1 VTPTSDDLAEDPRVL
16 EAAREY
22 LADLEAGRTPDRR
35 AYLARHPEV
44 AGALAECLDGIDL
57 AHTAGRA
64 MRPTA
69 PPPMPEYQAEPLGD
83 FRIVREIGRGGMGVV
98 YEAVQ
103 LSLGRRVALKVLPF
117 ASALNP
123 RQLQRFQTEAHA
135 AAQLHH
141 TNIVPVYAVGCDRG
155 VHYYA
160 MQLIDGKPLD
170 EVIREERGEPLAP
183 AGGTTIDYRAGP
195 TAPNT
200 ATAGTATRAGRG
212 REVYR
217 AAARLAVQAA
227 DALDYAHEAGVVH
240 RDVKPAN
247 LLLDARGTVWITD
260 FGLAQVSADAGMTQ
274 TGDVFGTLRYM
285 SPEQAAGRR
294 VDVDHRTDVY
304 SLGASLYEL
313 LTLTPAFPGQ
323 DRSAVLY
330 QILHEEP
337 RPLRQIDKAIPVE
350 LETIVL
356 KALAKAPAD
365 RYATAG
371 EMAADLRRFLDERPI
386 LARRPSLL
394 DRGRKWVR
402 RHPAVVGAMVL
413 LLVFGVIGL
422 AVSTVLID
430 RERDRA
436 QQRATEAEE
445 RFQLARRAADEM
457 VRIGDEEL
465 ADQPQLESARKRLL
479 EASLAYY
486 QEFIG
491 LRREDPTA
499 QAELEAVRDR
509 VKKILD
515 DLALLQGDRN
525 LFLLN
530 HPGVS
535 DDLKLSA
542 EQRAALPALLSRLN
556 ERRHESFRDFHKL
569 TPEERSRRFV
579 ELARAGKDAVA
590 DVLTDRQVERLG
602 QIELQWRG
610 PMALLDANVA
620 SRLKLTPEQRNRIR
634 ANAWDVI
641 RPGPGLVLVSGPGP
655 KGPERGPGK
664 RRELDP
670 MELQAAMDRAL
681 AVLTDEQ
688 LAQWQQM
695 IGEPYTGPRPLFFPG
710 PPPFGGPDRPKR

>member
-1 VTPTSDDLAEDPRVL
+1 VTPTPDDLADDPRVL
-16 EAAREY
+16 AAAREY
-22 LADLEAGRTPDRR
+22 LADLEAGRTPDRQ
-35 AYLARHPEV
+35 AYLGRHPEL
-44 AGALAECLDGIDL
+44 ADALAECLDGIDL
-57 AHTAGRA
+57 AHAAGVA
-64 MRPTA
+64 MRPAA
-69 PPPMPEYQAEPLGD
+69 PPLAEFPAEPLGD
-83 FRIVREIGRGGMGVV
+83 FRIVREVGRGGMGVV

-141 TNIVPVYAVGCDRG
+141 SNIVPVYAVGCERG
-155 VHYYA
+155 VHFYA

-170 EVIREERGEPLAP
+170 EVIREARGEPVAP
-183 AGGTTIDYRAGP
+183 SGGTTIDYRAGP

-200 ATAGTATRAGRG
+200 APTGTATRAGRG

-247 LLLDARGTVWITD
+247 LLLDARGTVWVTD

-304 SLGASLYEL
+304 SLGATLYEL

-323 DRSAVLY
+323 DRQTVLH
-330 QILHEEP
+330 QILHDDP
-337 RPLRQIDKAIPVE
+337 KPLRQLDRAIPVE

-356 KALAKAPAD
+356 KVLAKAPAD

-386 LARRPSLL
+386 LARRPSLI

-402 RHPAVVGAMVL
+402 RHPAVVRAVVL

-436 QQRATEAEE
+436 QRRAKEAEE
-445 RFQLARRAADEM
+445 RFQLARRAVDEM

-465 ADQPQLESARKRLL
+465 ADAPHLEAARKRLL

-486 QEFIG
+486 QEFID
-491 LRREDPTA
+491 LRRDDPGA
-499 QAELEAVRDR
+499 QAELETTRDR
-509 VKKILD
+509 VRRILA
-515 DLALLQGDRN
+515 DLAVLQGDRN
-525 LFLLN
+525 LLLLDN
-530 HPGVS
+530 SDVR
-535 DDLKLSA
+535 DDLKPSD
-542 EQRAALPALLSRLN
+542 EQRDALRELLQRLSR
-556 ERRHESFRDFHKL
+556 RRQESFDDFHRL
-569 TPEERSRRFV
+569 TAEERSRRFV
-579 ELARAGKDAVA
+579 EQAKANKDAVA
-590 DVLTDRQVERLG
+590 DVLTDQQVERLG

-610 PMALLDANVA
+610 PMALLDSDVA
-620 SRLKLTPEQRNRIR
+620 SRLKLTFDQRTRIR
-634 ANAWDVI
+634 AVALDVF
-641 RPGPGLVLVSGPGP
+641 RPAPWFGGP
-655 KGPERGPGK
+655 KGPRGGPD
-664 RRELDP
+664 RRRLPDP
-670 MELQAAMDRAL
+670 AEIRAAMEKAL
-681 AVLTDEQ
+681 AVLTDDQ
-688 LAQWQQM
+688 MAQWRQM
-695 IGEPYTGPRPLFFPG
+695 TGEPYTGPRLMVFPG
-710 PPPFGGPDRPKR
+710 PLPPPPPFGGPDRPKH